1 MACGVLGI
9 RPGARKMDARS
20 ILTLSRAPLAGGH
33 PGGPRAHMDCVGGA
47 ISTPY
52 SALEWH
58 TRDPS
63 DGSAGHNVLK
73 LYVAGYASRTPHPP
87 LDFSLSRDPPGD
99 FTVSSLRI
107 GTQLLNNQLILLTL
121 ITKQQ
126 TSQYAKNR
134 SKYRTK
140 NRDRL
145 LYSIAW
151 PRRARG
157 ARGPQ
162 FIITLRPPRTPPR
175 SAMVAAA
182 AATAAS
188 VASVARATVAAAV

>member
-1 MACGVLGI
+1 MHVYFRTSTHFLSYNSKYTLKDVNKQAKKEKS
-9 RPGARKMDARS
+9 RDK
-20 ILTLSRAPLAGGH
+20 LTQ
-33 PGGPRAHMDCVGGA
+33 
-47 ISTPY
+47 I
-52 SALEWH
+52 
-58 TRDPS
+58 DPS
-63 DGSAGHNVLK
+63 S
-73 LYVAGYASRTPHPP
+73 PP
-87 LDFSLSRDPPGD
+87 GPACLARDRRGD

-162 FIITLRPPRTPPR
+162 FIIPLRPPRTPPR